1 MEPYDLLTTNRYE
14 GGPDNI
20 SFAQKYLETKEDV
33 NAPINVL
40 KGRANPF
47 PRPKELQLRPI
58 LSKEVNDEKDNK
70 FLKKIISNVSI
81 DSRER
86 NFNLYNSPQHYIIP
100 FNYEL
105 QFIQKI
111 RLKQF
116 AFLNNFPLTPNHDQ
130 YLVWQFPSSTEISDI
145 YIPDGYANTYQT
157 TTGTNNYNYIVD
169 RKLLNLQE
177 ATEHPIDYKN
187 FILSKINSSLNQNT
201 PTNITAPIKNEFYYI
216 NNDITKESAWL
227 NRVEEVKIVAIQT
240 SLDTSQ
246 DPLGNI
252 VGNQNAF
259 YIIVEYPL
267 VGYPDDSGPS
277 AVPTLFLPVIMTGI
291 VSKIANIDSSY
302 LDLIEYWYEDTNPE
316 TKNYPCFEFSDKVNL
331 PGPGKELYRYAFYPK
346 LKDNTNPLSLPISF
360 QISNSELSVIDKS
373 VSELFI
379 DSNILHNF
387 ENHEQEE
394 PEDVIIG
401 RGLPF
406 HFTVNK
412 DQIPDDNVFTSTL
425 LRYWGFPVDND
436 KIEIKGSKYK
446 YIIRNTDFKIYKNVS
461 ENNQGALT
469 DNNIPDIV
477 LSHKNNCCE
486 RRCDYI
492 YMGLRIPDNFQKRI
506 NGRGATI
513 HATTLRRNLQRHLF
527 YAKIMM
533 NKKNIYYSDGIEFIK
548 CFNDEIVGNITQL
561 TIDFFDSL
569 GEPIKFMTNHNFV
582 LEIEEIEN
590 RLKDTQID
598 TRTNQID
605 ITNVL

>member
-1 MEPYDLLTTNRYE
+1 MEPYDLLTTNKYE
-14 GGPDNI
+14 GGPDNV

-33 NAPINVL
+33 NAPINIL

-47 PRPKELQLRPI
+47 PRPSELQLRPI
-58 LSKEVNDEKDNK
+58 LSKEVNDQKDNK

-86 NFNLYNSPQHYIIP
+86 DFNLYNSPQHYIIP

-116 AFLNNFPLTPNHDQ
+116 AFLNNFPLTPNQDQ
-130 YLVWQFPSSTEISDI
+130 VLVWQFPSSTEISDI

-169 RKLLNLQE
+169 RKLLNFQD
-177 ATEHPIDYKN
+177 ASSKPKDYKN

-201 PTNITAPIKNEFYYI
+201 PTNITTPNKNEFYYYNDDFTKVSSWI
-216 NNDITKESAWL
+216 NRSE
-227 NRVEEVKIVAIQT
+227 KIKIIALQT
-240 SLDTSQ
+240 SIKSTE
-246 DPLGNI
+246 DPFNSVSNVKSFFLITEYPI
-252 VGNQNAF
+252 VGYGA
-259 YIIVEYPL
+259 VSGGPL
-267 VGYPDDSGPS
+267 
-277 AVPTLFLPVIMTGI
+277 TEFLPLIISGVNT
-291 VSKIANIDSSY
+291 NISNIESSY
-302 LDLIEYWYEDTNPE
+302 INLTEYWYVQASDNPE
-316 TKNYPCFEFSDKVNL
+316 LKEYPSFHYLDTINL
-331 PGPGKELYRYAFYPK
+331 PGGGGGGKDLYRYIFYPK
-346 LKDNTNPLSLPISF
+346 LLDNTNLESIPASF
-360 QISNSELSVIDKS
+360 TISNSELLVLDKS
-373 VSELFI
+373 ISERLTQENI
-379 DSNILHNF
+379 IHIYKSNDFN
-387 ENHEQEE
+387 
-394 PEDVIIG
+394 EDLIIG

-436 KIEIKGSKYK
+436 KIERIGSKYK
-446 YIIRNTDFKIYKNVS
+446 YIIRNTDYNIYKNFS

-469 DNNIPDIV
+469 ENNIPDIV

-492 YMGLRIPDNFQKRI
+492 YMGLRIPDNFQKTI

-533 NKKNIYYSDGIEFIK
+533 NKKNIYYPDGIEFVK

-605 ITNVL
+605 ITNIL